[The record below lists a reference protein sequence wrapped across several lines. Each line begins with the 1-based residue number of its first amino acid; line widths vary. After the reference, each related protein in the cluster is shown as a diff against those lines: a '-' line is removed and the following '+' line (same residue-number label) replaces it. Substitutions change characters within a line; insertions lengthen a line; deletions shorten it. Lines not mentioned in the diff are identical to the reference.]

1 MINRQKLLEVHVDV
15 TLLQTLQNIY
25 SNATKTAFV
34 TFKVLF
40 YVIKRHYQLLKT
52 KSNSVAEK

>member
-34 TFKVLF
+34 TFKVLL
-40 YVIKRHYQLLKT
+40 YVNKT
-52 KSNSVAEK
+52 ILSIIENKKQFRR